1 MGSFGTFLGEVPGLV
16 AVVRVVEVVREVEVI
31 RAVRVVEVIRVV
43 YGYEE
48 IWEVKGPN
56 KNKDIGLRMT
66 MPQAAGKNLAYFS
79 KLEGINSN
87 RCLTKQG
94 HDQAGFDT

>member
-56 KNKDIGLRMT
+56 KNKDIGMYDHAT
-66 MPQAAGKNLAYFS
+66 SGW
-79 KLEGINSN
+79 
-87 RCLTKQG
+87 
-94 HDQAGFDT
+94 